1 MTDSR
6 MKLAKLSAG
15 IREVL
20 SSEASSDLAWT
31 MLRCFLG
38 KEGLG
43 LSGIADAID
52 EVLAEPRFIQQG
64 SNNTQIG
71 SVDTLYL

>member
-1 MTDSR
+1 MKSITFNTDDSR
-6 MKLAKLSAG
+6 VKLAKLSAG

-20 SSEASSDLAWT
+20 SSSASSDLAWT
-31 MLRCFLG
+31 MLRCCLG

-52 EVLAEPRFIQQG
+52 EVLEGKDYAE
-64 SNNTQIG
+64 
-71 SVDTLYL
+71 V

>member
-1 MTDSR
+1 MKSITFNTDDSR
-6 MKLAKLSAG
+6 VKLAKLSAG

-20 SSEASSDLAWT
+20 SSGASSDLAWT
-31 MLRCFLG
+31 MLRCYLG

-52 EVLAEPRFIQQG
+52 EVLEGKDYAE
-64 SNNTQIG
+64 
-71 SVDTLYL
+71 V